1 MTEFS
6 GAASKNPT
14 LDIFKNQMC
23 FIYFSEYDHEEDY
36 VEFERPK
43 EMFIEKIFHGKI
55 KKLVNLPGKLP
66 QWVNKVCTHILSR
79 PQS

>member
-14 LDIFKNQMC
+14 FDIFKKRFIINTNQIC

-66 QWVNKVCTHILSR
+66 QWVNT
-79 PQS
+79 